1 MIETALQVS
10 VMKVVIA
17 VGSRLYKGKLM
28 LVHGLFITPRLRT
41 EVKAVHPTGRP
52 AS

>member
-10 VMKVVIA
+10 VMSTVIA
-17 VGSRLYKGKLM
+17 VGSWLYKGKLM
-28 LVHGLFITPRLRT
+28 LVRGLFITPQLRT